1 MTDDSDY
8 RCPDCGSTNLV
19 TIHTATIT
27 DELIECRACIRLY
40 RVEQHLDG
48 SVRLVPL

>member
-27 DELIECRACIRLY
+27 DELIECRACMRLY
-40 RVEQHLDG
+40 RVEHASDG
-48 SVRLVPL
+48 TTRLVPV